1 MCGCC
6 PPLVP
11 HYAVMMTG
19 PTTLLGGVLLRPLDV
34 GDAPALLDAYTRS
47 REHLRPF
54 DPVRPDSFWT
64 LAGQQSRLDAMMQQ
78 MKEGGLLACA
88 MLRDSRVLGCAT
100 LNTIVLGPFC
110 SANLGYWV
118 EPAEVGRGLASAAVA
133 ALCQIA
139 DQELGLHRIQAS
151 TSPLN
156 VASQRVLAK
165 NGFEQLGTA
174 PNYIHINGKW
184 QESHL
189 FQRILNDRPP
199 SFRS

>member
-1 MCGCC
+1 MCGFCLSLA
-6 PPLVP
+6 PN
-11 HYAVMMTG
+11 YAVAMTG
-19 PTTLLGGVLLRPLDV
+19 SASLSDGVLMRPLYV
-34 GDAPALLDAYTRS
+34 GDAPALLDAYIRS

-64 LAGQQSRLDAMMQQ
+64 LAGQQSRIEEMVQH
-78 MKEGGLLACA
+78 MKEGRLLACA
-88 MLRDSRVLGCAT
+88 MLRDGRVLGCAT

-118 EPAEVGRGLASAAVA
+118 DPAEAGRGLASRAVA
-133 ALCQIA
+133 ALCEIA
-139 DQELGLHRIQAS
+139 DQDLGLHRIQAS

-165 NGFEQLGTA
+165 NGFEQWGTA
-174 PNYIHINGKW
+174 PNYLHINGRW
-184 QESHL
+184 QDSYL

-199 SFRS
+199 SLRS